1 MTSPPF
7 QPGDL
12 VLLTGKGCD
21 RPTVELMAIWTV
33 IQLRENQVIVKFEAK
48 QQTVEGIED
57 LGTRNFP
64 VNWLV
69 LYRRGERSPVDKVDR
84 DEDF

>member
-21 RPTVELMAIWTV
+21 RPAVELMAIWTV

-69 LYRRGERSPVDKVDR
+69 LYRQGERSKVDEN
-84 DEDF
+84 EDF

>member
-21 RPTVELMAIWTV
+21 RPAVELMAIWTV
-33 IQLRENQVIVKFEAK
+33 VQLRENQVIVKFEAK
-48 QQTVEGIED
+48 KQTVEGIEE

-69 LYRRGERSPVDKVDR
+69 LYRRAESNRVDQ